1 MGPSGSLLSASPGRE
16 IAIAL
21 DALHQGQQAVVDG
34 AGRYNVLAC
43 GRRWGKTLL
52 GIDRLFDGD
61 KGILDSGGYASGWF
75 APSSRYVDDVWDEI
89 LARFG
94 GLITYKNRQSGRLR
108 FMTGGTLDF
117 WAMGEDKEVARG
129 RRYARVIIDEAA
141 HIRYFEEAW
150 NRAVE
155 PTLTDHRGEAWFIST
170 PNGLNYFHELWKRG
184 GDPAYPGWRSWSQ
197 PTRNN
202 PHIQP
207 EEIETKRA
215 TIPHLVFLQEY
226 EARFITFGGGLVKPE
241 HLREGR
247 PEPGASVGVGVD
259 LAISAKEGA
268 DYTALVAM
276 SEGPRGICIHEADR
290 GRWSFHEAQ
299 RRIIDFAERHKA
311 KAVVVES
318 NQYQAAAVQE
328 LVRTTRL
335 PVFGVRPDRDKVTR
349 FLPLLARFEQGRVTL
364 SGAIP
369 GWFREELLAFPQGEH
384 DDAVDAAV
392 YAFMALA
399 RVNTGPLAFNVK
411 GL

>member
-1 MGPSGSLLSASPGRE
+1 MSANQERE

-21 DALHQGQQAVVDG
+21 DELHPGQQAVVAT

-61 KGILDSGGYASGWF
+61 KGLLDPGGYASGWF

-89 LARFG
+89 LSRFG
-94 GLITYKNRQSGRLR
+94 NLIIYRNRQAGRLR
-108 FMTGGTLDF
+108 FLTGGTLDF

-141 HIRYFEEAW
+141 HIRYLEDAW
-150 NRAVE
+150 NKAVE
-155 PTLTDHRGEAWFIST
+155 PTLTDHLGQAWFIST
-170 PNGLNYFHELWKRG
+170 PNGLNYFHTLWKRG
-184 GDPAYPGWRSWSQ
+184 GDPNYPGWRAWSQ
-197 PTRNN
+197 PTLNN
-202 PHIQP
+202 PYIQP
-207 EEIETKRA
+207 SEIEAKRE

-226 EARFITFGGGLVKPE
+226 EAKFITFGGGLVKPE
-241 HLREGR
+241 HLHEGA
-247 PEPGASVGVGVD
+247 PEPGALVGVGVD

-268 DYTALVAM
+268 DFTALVAM
-276 SEGPRGICIHEADR
+276 SEGPRGICLIDAER

-299 RRIIDFAERHKA
+299 QRIRAFAERHQA
-311 KAVVVES
+311 KAVFVEA

-328 LVRTTRL
+328 LVRTSRL
-335 PVFGVRPDRDKVTR
+335 PVFGIRPDRDKVTR
-349 FLPLLARFEQGRVTL
+349 FLPLLARFEQGRVSL

-384 DDAVDAAV
+384 DDSVDAAS

-399 RVNTGPLAFNVK
+399 RVNTGPLAFSVR